1 MVNWRIM
8 IPRPGHLASLKAK
21 LNHFPVVAM
30 LGPRQIG
37 KTTLARQF
45 AAQWVKEGKA
55 GQATHF
61 DLEDP
66 DDQARLADPAFVLR
80 SLTGLVVIDE
90 IQTWPQLFPLLRV
103 LADRAGVPARFLLLG
118 SAAPQL
124 LRHTAETLAGRVTFH
139 ELDGLAFEEI
149 APSAGRDEAGPPGAG
164 SAVGDNATSAAPTS
178 GESGAPAGAAADWL
192 DTRWLRGGFPRAL
205 LAPDDAGSRAWRD
218 AFIRTYLE
226 RDLPQLGITLPAI
239 TLRRFWTM
247 LAHYHGQTWN
257 GSELGRALGVSDK
270 TVSRY
275 LDILEGTFMAH
286 RLPSW
291 RVNAGKREVK
301 APKVY
306 LSDTGILHSLM
317 GVTDREG
324 LLAHPKCGASWE
336 GFLIGE
342 IIRRTGAARGE
353 VFFWGVHTGPEL
365 DLLIVRNQRR
375 TGFEIKLTRSPK
387 VTQSMRAS
395 LEELQLDH
403 LYVLCH
409 AEGEPW
415 PLAERITALPAPC
428 LAGARWP
435 ALE

>member
-1 MVNWRIM
+1 M
-8 IPRPGHLASLKAK
+8 AS
-21 LNHFPVVAM
+21 
-30 LGPRQIG
+30 G
-37 KTTLARQF
+37 
-45 AAQWVKEGKA
+45 
-55 GQATHF
+55 
-61 DLEDP
+61 
-66 DDQARLADPAFVLR
+66 
-80 SLTGLVVIDE
+80 
-90 IQTWPQLFPLLRV
+90 
-103 LADRAGVPARFLLLG
+103 
-118 SAAPQL
+118 
-124 LRHTAETLAGRVTFH
+124 
-139 ELDGLAFEEI
+139 
-149 APSAGRDEAGPPGAG
+149 
-164 SAVGDNATSAAPTS
+164 AVGDRAKIETPVTSESIAP
-178 GESGAPAGAAADWL
+178 SGAPANWL

-205 LAPDDAGSRAWRD
+205 LAADDAGSRAWRD

-226 RDLPQLGITLPAI
+226 RDLPQLGIKLPAI

-257 GSELGRALGVSDK
+257 GRELGRALGVSDK

-275 LDILEGTFMAH
+275 LDILEGTFMAY

-306 LSDTGILHSLM
+306 LSDTGMLHSLM
-317 GVTDREG
+317 GVADREA

-353 VFFWGVHTGPEL
+353 VFCWGVHTGPEL
-365 DLLIVRNQRR
+365 DLLIVRDNRR

-387 VTQSMRAS
+387 VTQSMRAA

-409 AEGEPW
+409 AEGDPW
-415 PLAERITALPAPC
+415 SLAERITALPATC
-428 LAGARWP
+428 LARTQWQ
-435 ALE
+435 ALQ

>member
-1 MVNWRIM
+1 MINLRTM
-8 IPRPGHLASLKAK
+8 IPRPAHLTSLKAK
-21 LNHFPVVAM
+21 LTNFPVVAM

-37 KTTLARQF
+37 KTTLAKHL
-45 AAQWVKEGKA
+45 AAQWAEGLAESKQA
-55 GQATHF
+55 QATHF

-66 DDQARLADPAFVLR
+66 DDQARLGDPAFVLR
-80 SLTGLVVIDE
+80 PLTGLVVIDE
-90 IQTWPQLFPLLRV
+90 IQTRPDLFPLLRV
-103 LADRAGVPARFLLLG
+103 LADRPGAPARFLLLG

-124 LRHTAETLAGRVTFH
+124 LRHTAETLAGRVVFH
-139 ELDGLAFEEI
+139 ELDGLALDEI
-149 APSAGRDEAGPPGAG
+149 APSG
-164 SAVGDNATSAAPTS
+164 
-178 GESGAPAGAAADWL
+178 SGADSGPDWL

-205 LAPDDAGSRAWRD
+205 LAPDDPGSRAWRD

-226 RDLPQLGITLPAI
+226 RDLPQLGINLPAI

-306 LSDTGILHSLM
+306 LSDSGILHSLM
-317 GVTDREG
+317 GVADRAG

-342 IIRRTGAARGE
+342 IIRRTGAERGE
-353 VFFWGVHTGPEL
+353 AFFWGVHTGPEL
-365 DLLIVRNQRR
+365 DLLIVRNNRR

-387 VTQSMRAS
+387 VTPSMRAA
-395 LEELQLDH
+395 LEELELAH

-409 AEGEPW
+409 AEGDPW
-415 PLAERITALPAPC
+415 PLAERITAVPAAC
-428 LAGARWP
+428 LARTQWQP
-435 ALE
+435 LQ